1 MKAPIGKPIKPV
13 SSGRNF
19 LFPDK
24 IAPHV
29 LLMFFALAVQLVA
42 AVISGIGYSLNENI
56 FCLVG
61 FALFTLWFIAMLII
75 VNPRC
80 DEVFKNQREGI
91 KRGALAIIVT
101 FITIGISEL
110 ATAVL
115 VAPIVQGNNANGDF
129 AILLR
134 QMEQG
139 FKYNDS
145 TALERQAA
153 ENLLIGKNPYAHA
166 NIITAMLKY
175 NGASARITP
184 LRTGRLINVFPA
196 PSETQLNEIWDIA
209 IHHPSH
215 SPPEIESNVCYPAGL
230 FLLPA
235 PFIAAG
241 VKDIRIVFIIF
252 VVAGLAYATWKI
264 PPNRRLLFI
273 AFAAIS
279 LELWNC
285 LADGETGSVVFPL
298 LLVAWVSIDRNRLL
312 SAITMGLA
320 VATKQTAWFFLPFY
334 LILLWRKSGMRQFV
348 TAASVIAGIF
358 LLINAYFIIIGPK
371 TWLSSVLAPMTSPM
385 FPNGV
390 GIVSLVVSGFINIRS
405 SIPFAVLEAI
415 VFIGGALWYARNAK
429 RYSFAGPILAVLPL
443 FFAWRSLLNY
453 FFYIQIIVIACML
466 TDEDT
471 SFVALETQSK
481 RINRERSASLCR
493 EGEMQG

>member
-1 MKAPIGKPIKPV
+1 MNAPIGKQIKLF
-13 SSGRNF
+13 SSERNH
-19 LFPDK
+19 LFPAE
-24 IAPHV
+24 ITPHA
-29 LLMFFALAVQLVA
+29 LLMFFALAIQLVA

-56 FCLVG
+56 FCLEG
-61 FALFTLWFIAMLII
+61 FVLFTLWFIAMLII

-80 DEVFKNQREGI
+80 DEVFKNHREGI
-91 KRGALAIIVT
+91 KRGALVIIVV
-101 FITIGISEL
+101 FIAIGIAEL
-110 ATAVL
+110 TTAVL
-115 VAPIVQGNNANGDF
+115 IAPMVQRNNANGDF
-129 AILLR
+129 AMLLR

-139 FKYNDS
+139 FQYNDS

-184 LRTGRLINVFPA
+184 LHTGRLINVFPT
-196 PSETQLNEIWDIA
+196 PSENQLNKIWDTA

-241 VKDIRIVFIIF
+241 LKDIRIVFIIF

-264 PPNRRLLFI
+264 PPDRRLLFI

-298 LLVAWVSIDRNRLL
+298 LLIAWVSLGRNQLL
-312 SAITMGLA
+312 SSITMGLA

-334 LILLWRKSGMRQFV
+334 LILLWHKSGMGSFLK
-348 TAASVIAGIF
+348 ASSIIAGIF
-358 LLINAYFIIIGPK
+358 LLINAYFIIIGPQL
-371 TWLSSVLAPMTSPM
+371 WLSSVLAPMTSPM

-466 TDEDT
+466 TDGDN
-471 SFVALETQSK
+471 SRVAMGTQSK
-481 RINRERSASLCR
+481 SINCEHSTLAA
-493 EGEMQG
+493 